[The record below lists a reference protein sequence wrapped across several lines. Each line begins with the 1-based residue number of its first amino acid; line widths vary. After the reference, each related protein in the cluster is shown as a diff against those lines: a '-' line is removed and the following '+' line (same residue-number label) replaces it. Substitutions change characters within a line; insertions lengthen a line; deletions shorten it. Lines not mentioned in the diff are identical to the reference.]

1 MLTSAYFFEHRR
13 GIPIKVCMINQT
25 ESGGCNVYGFCCIYL
40 ISMQHGKY
48 PFYNENQDNSPASD
62 THGYYSLSHLTN

>member
-40 ISMQHGKY
+40 ISH
-48 PFYNENQDNSPASD
+48 ASD
-62 THGYYSLSHLTN
+62 TKKTQQYVDCAQCNEFIP